1 LKENTMLD
9 AFVFDWI
16 AWWATV
22 PREVAFLMALP
33 FVVAAVAL
41 LADCLRR
48 VR

>member
-1 LKENTMLD
+1 MLD

-16 AWWATV
+16 AWWGTV
-22 PREVAFLMALP
+22 PREFAFLMALP

-48 VR
+48 FR